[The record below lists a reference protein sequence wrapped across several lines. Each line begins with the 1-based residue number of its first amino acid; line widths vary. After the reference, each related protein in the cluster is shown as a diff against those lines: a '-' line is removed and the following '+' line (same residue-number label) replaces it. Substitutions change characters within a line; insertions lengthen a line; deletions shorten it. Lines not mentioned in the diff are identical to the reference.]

1 MIFNAIDEIKSLLD
15 SIKGNEDLVK
25 NIHDRLEYIEG
36 KADKIKAMV
45 DAGDLN
51 DELIEKCQYI
61 PQILIDF
68 EWNRVYNGIVVNYK
82 IEEFL
87 ETIKNT

>member
-25 NIHDRLEYIEG
+25 NIHDRLEYIED
-36 KADKIKAMV
+36 KANIIKTMV

-51 DELIEKCQYI
+51 DELLEKCESI
-61 PQILIDF
+61 PDIIVNFD
-68 EWNRVYNGIVVNYK
+68 WSRVDINIVNNYK
-82 IEEFL
+82 MEEFL
-87 ETIKNT
+87 ETLKNT